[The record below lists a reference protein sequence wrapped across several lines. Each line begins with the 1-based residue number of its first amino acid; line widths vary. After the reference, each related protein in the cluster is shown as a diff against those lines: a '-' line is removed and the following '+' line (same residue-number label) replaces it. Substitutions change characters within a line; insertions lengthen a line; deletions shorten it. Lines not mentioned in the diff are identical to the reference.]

1 MRFSMASS
9 RSCASFFPKQTFYI
23 MVASAARRP
32 TELQQHQHQR
42 FTNGLLLTLLY
53 CSSTTTTTMY
63 VWLCL
68 TLALYSL
75 TRDASAIE
83 YRPDTG
89 VVPTIQLFN
98 LEVQQQLQLYYQLV
112 SVYTIYTILQLQLQY
127 TLMCVAQK
135 KKLQGSQAII
145 LQQYGIEG
153 LYRVRFVQSRPTN
166 PKMSIMNYQEK
177 QFSVRSCK
185 KMRPFFR
192 MGA

>member
-32 TELQQHQHQR
+32 TELQQHQR

-112 SVYTIYTILQLQLQY
+112 SVYTIYTILQLQY

-135 KKLQGSQAII
+135 KAIGLSGYNTTVVWYRRFIQGSFCSVTPDQPQNEHHELPGEAV
-145 LQQYGIEG
+145 L
-153 LYRVRFVQSRPTN
+153 S
-166 PKMSIMNYQEK
+166 SIM
-177 QFSVRSCK
+177 
-185 KMRPFFR
+185 
-192 MGA
+192 

>member
-1 MRFSMASS
+1 MASS

-32 TELQQHQHQR
+32 TELQQHQR

-53 CSSTTTTTMY
+53 CSSTTTTMY

-112 SVYTIYTILQLQLQY
+112 SVYTIYTILQLQY

-135 KKLQGSQAII
+135 KGYRAII

>member
-32 TELQQHQHQR
+32 TELQQHQR

-112 SVYTIYTILQLQLQY
+112 SVYTIYTILVIVYLDV
-127 TLMCVAQK
+127 CGAK

>member
-1 MRFSMASS
+1 MASS
-9 RSCASFFPKQTFYI
+9 CSCASFFPKQTFYI

-53 CSSTTTTTMY
+53 CSSTTITTMY

-112 SVYTIYTILQLQLQY
+112 SVYTIYTILQLQY

-135 KKLQGSQAII
+135 KRLQG
-145 LQQYGIEG
+145 YNTTVVW
-153 LYRVRFVQSRPTN
+153 YRRFIQGSFCSVTPDQPQNEHHELPGEAVLS
-166 PKMSIMNYQEK
+166 SIM
-177 QFSVRSCK
+177 
-185 KMRPFFR
+185 
-192 MGA
+192 

>member
-1 MRFSMASS
+1 MASS

-32 TELQQHQHQR
+32 TELQQHQR

-53 CSSTTTTTMY
+53 CSSTTTTMY

-98 LEVQQQLQLYYQLV
+98 LESSSYTSYTTNWCPYIYIL
-112 SVYTIYTILQLQLQY
+112 YTIVYLDVWRKKGY
-127 TLMCVAQK
+127 RAQTALFRNK
-135 KKLQGSQAII
+135 RFNAWWNVLVKRFKIYHIFGIRKLQI
-145 LQQYGIEG
+145 
-153 LYRVRFVQSRPTN
+153 
-166 PKMSIMNYQEK
+166 K
-177 QFSVRSCK
+177 
-185 KMRPFFR
+185 FFFISSNFGFLTVYVNINLIS
-192 MGA
+192 M

>member
-23 MVASAARRP
+23 MVASPARRP
-32 TELQQHQHQR
+32 TELQQHQR

-112 SVYTIYTILQLQLQY
+112 SIYTIYTILQLQY

-135 KKLQGSQAII
+135 KS
-145 LQQYGIEG
+145 
-153 LYRVRFVQSRPTN
+153 YRALRL
-166 PKMSIMNYQEK
+166 
-177 QFSVRSCK
+177 
-185 KMRPFFR
+185 
-192 MGA
+192 

>member
-1 MRFSMASS
+1 MASS

-32 TELQQHQHQR
+32 TELQQHQR

-98 LEVQQQLQLYYQLV
+98 LE
-112 SVYTIYTILQLQLQY
+112 SSSYTSYTTNWCPYIYTIHY
-127 TLMCVAQK
+127 SIPWCVAQK
-135 KKLQGSQAII
+135 KAIELRLHSSEI
-145 LQQYGIEG
+145 RDLMLDE
-153 LYRVRFVQSRPTN
+153 
-166 PKMSIMNYQEK
+166 MS
-177 QFSVRSCK
+177 
-185 KMRPFFR
+185 
-192 MGA
+192 